1 VARTKAP
8 VLLVWISGTP
18 DTRNTIKSL
27 TTPSRT
33 HVKFIEV
40 IDFAGEKDGHL
51 ITSRLRQRLA
61 QVSGWPMNDE
71 PVPPSDELELV
82 KATF

>member
-1 VARTKAP
+1 
-8 VLLVWISGTP
+8 
-18 DTRNTIKSL
+18 
-27 TTPSRT
+27 
-33 HVKFIEV
+33 VKFIEV